1 MYQFI
6 KVFLDFLISTFA
18 LFVFLPILLFIYLLI
33 KLDSPSDQAIYR
45 GKRTAQGGGDFTLY
59 KFRTMIVNAE
69 LKGGPSTAIDD
80 PRLTDIGRFL
90 RRFKLD
96 ELPQFINVIKG
107 DMSLVGPR
115 PQVKYYTEKYNQEEK
130 LILSV
135 KPGITDIASI
145 VFSDMDSI
153 LGSGNVD
160 SKYEKE
166 IEPLKNKLRIQY
178 VQKMGFLTDI
188 SILIATF
195 LILLRFN
202 ESKVKKFLTIFI
214 PGIKI

>member
-6 KVFLDFLISTFA
+6 KVFLDLLISTFA

-166 IEPLKNKLRIQY
+166 IEPLKNELRIKY

-202 ESKVKKFLTIFI
+202 AS
-214 PGIKI
+214 